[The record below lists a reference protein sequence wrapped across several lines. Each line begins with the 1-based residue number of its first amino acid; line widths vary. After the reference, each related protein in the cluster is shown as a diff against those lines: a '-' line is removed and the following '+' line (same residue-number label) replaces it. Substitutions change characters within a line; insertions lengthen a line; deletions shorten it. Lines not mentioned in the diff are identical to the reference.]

1 MIQPKVF
8 ISYSWS
14 SKTHQQH
21 IKDMAERLAADGVE
35 TVVDIYD
42 LKEGDDKNHY
52 MERMVQDESV
62 THVLV
67 ICDEKYSKKADLRK
81 DGVGV
86 ESMIISQEIYSS
98 VSQSK
103 FIPLIFEYKENGEPY
118 TPVFLKSRIYIDF
131 STPEKENDNWE
142 RLIRLLYGKPE
153 FTKPALGKPPAYLE
167 EDVSTPTYEIHAKF
181 KTLKSAI
188 DNNRTNVKD
197 CRRQFLDVCRN
208 HCNSLKMVTG
218 PKTDDFASEILQVHK
233 ELIPVR
239 DAIIDWVLLEGGGK
253 NDDFHNSLLQ
263 FMESL
268 LAIRERSKETTSW
281 NDLWYLPHQIFA
293 YETFLYILAALIKVE
308 SFQQVHDLLFT
319 SYLLPGHLAS
329 RGTEFANYGEFYV
342 NSDFIQ
348 DKLAPENY
356 RLHSPVA
363 ELVKISATRE
373 DISFPDVKQADLVA
387 LMVSFLNHNVFWY
400 PQLLLYSGHY
410 EKYPLFTRAIQHR
423 GFNNLAVITGINDS
437 KLLAQ
442 KLTEGDALRNTNSWH
457 QFGFN
462 RNFLEQMNVERL
474 DSIS

>member
-21 IKDMAERLAADGVE
+21 IKDIAERLAADGVE

-103 FIPLIFEYKENGEPY
+103 FIPLIFEYKESGEPY

-153 FTKPALGKPPAYLE
+153 FTKPVLGKPPAYLE
-167 EDVSTPTYEIHAKF
+167 QDASTPTYEIHAKF

-188 DNNRTNVKD
+188 ANNRKNVKD

-208 HCNSLKMVTG
+208 YCNSLKVITV
-218 PKTDDFASEILQVHK
+218 PQKDDFASEILQIHK

-239 DAIIDWVLLEGGGK
+239 DAITDWVLLEGESKG
-253 NDDFHNSLLQ
+253 DDFENSLLQ

-268 LAIRERSKETTSW
+268 LAIRERPKEIKGW
-281 NDLWYLPHQIFA
+281 NEVWFLPHQIFA

-308 SFQQVHDLLFT
+308 SFQQVHNILFT
-319 SYLLPGHLAS
+319 SYLLPEHLAS
-329 RGTEFANYGEFYV
+329 RGMEFANYSEFYV
-342 NSDFIQ
+342 SSDFLQ

-356 RLHSPVA
+356 RLHAPVA
-363 ELVKISATRE
+363 ELVKISATRD
-373 DISFPDVKQADLVA
+373 DISFSDLKQADLVA
-387 LMVSFLNHNVFWY
+387 LMVSFLNPGVFWY
-400 PQLLLYSGHY
+400 PQLLLYASHY

-423 GFNNLAVITGINDS
+423 GFDNLAVITGINDS
-437 KLLAQ
+437 KELAR
-442 KLTEGDALRNTNSWH
+442 KLTEGDAQRNTNSWH
-457 QFGFN
+457 HLGFN